1 MNFNKVHLIVFLVG
15 IFLGLCTGFFTG
27 KALYDKPLDVGTKTD
42 TIVVHDTIPDY
53 NPVPVDSARVRYV
66 TKWLPVAVHD
76 TCFDTRFDI
85 VECHDTIQVQ
95 VPITQKHYRALE
107 YDAWVSGFDPSLDSI
122 KVYQKTKVVTTTI
135 TQVKHPNKFE
145 LDAVAGIDYN
155 TAIQRYAPYAGGE
168 LLYKPNRMQVGLQGG
183 VVKNDKV
190 EPYVGA
196 KLKLRVF

>member
-53 NPVPVDSARVRYV
+53 SPMPVDSARVRSV

-85 VECHDTIQVQ
+85 VECHDTVQVQ
-95 VPITQKHYRALE
+95 IPITQKHYRALE
-107 YDAWVSGFDPSLDSI
+107 YDAWVSGYEANLDSI
-122 KVYQKTKVVTTTI
+122 KVYRQREFITEVRTI
-135 TQVKHPNKFE
+135 SKPPNKWE
-145 LDAVAGIDYN
+145 LDLIGGLNYN
-155 TAIQRYAPYAGGE
+155 TARQDFTPYAGGE
-168 LLYKPNRMQVGLQGG
+168 ILYKPSRLQIGLHGG
-183 VVKNDKV
+183 IVKGDRV
-190 EPYVGA
+190 EPYVGT
-196 KLKLRVF
+196 KIKIRVF